1 MATVAG
7 IRFRKAG
14 KVYYFDPTDV
24 WPNPGDPVIVETV
37 RGVEMGE
44 TVTGAREIPDESL
57 TAPLKKIIRMATPED
72 VKRSE
77 ECIAKEKDA
86 VEICMRK
93 IAAHKLDMK
102 LVDAEYTFDGSKL
115 IFYFTA
121 NGRVD
126 FRDLVKDLA
135 SVFKM
140 RIELRQI
147 GVRDEAKM
155 LGGLGACGRP
165 ICCGTFLSDFQPV
178 SIRMAKDQSLSL
190 NPSKISGQCGRLM
203 CCLKYEQDNYEVTL
217 KKLPRVGKE
226 ILTPDGLGTVT
237 EIGVIREKVK
247 VRLRQ
252 SDDTYDVHEYS
263 LDEVCRPGE
272 TLPDRVVKDEE
283 APEEEMKFFADGM
296 PVPALPETP
305 APAAPKPRPERKLPP
320 RPERKPA
327 REPKGGK
334 DDTKE
339 ETQEPARRR
348 YPRPKGKKQST
359 EQYFEKNGGD
369 AAAKTEAPA
378 QPNNASGSRAERGQ
392 KGEKPAQIPAR
403 NVGNDANS
411 EQ

>member
-7 IRFRKAG
+7 IRFKKAG
-14 KVYYFDPTDV
+14 KVYYFDPTGV

-37 RGVEMGE
+37 RGIEMGE
-44 TVTGAREIPDESL
+44 TVTGAREVKDETL
-57 TAPLKKIIRMATPED
+57 VAPLKKIIRIATPDD
-72 VKRSE
+72 VRRAD
-77 ECIAKEKDA
+77 ECAAREHDA
-86 VEICMRK
+86 IEICNRK

-165 ICCGTFLSDFQPV
+165 ICCGAFLNDFQPV

-190 NPSKISGQCGRLM
+190 NPTKISGQCGRLM
-203 CCLKYEQDNYEVTL
+203 CCLKYEQGNYEAIL
-217 KKLPRVGKE
+217 KKLPRVGRE
-226 ILTPDGLGTVT
+226 IMTPDGVGTVT
-237 EIGVIREKVK
+237 EIAVIREKVK

-252 SDDTYDVHEYS
+252 PDDTYDVREYA

-272 TLPDRVVKDEE
+272 TLPEKEPPAEAEGDEPLFFFDEE
-283 APEEEMKFFADGM
+283 SLG
-296 PVPALPETP
+296 ETP
-305 APAAPKPRPERKLPP
+305 APKPRPERRRERSAEKSREEKP
-320 RPERKPA
+320 RGE
-327 REPKGGK
+327 G
-334 DDTKE
+334 E
-339 ETQEPARRR
+339 EQSAKKR
-348 YPRPKGKKQST
+348 YPRPKGKKQT
-359 EQYFEKNGGD
+359 AEQYFGRDDAEKDD
-369 AAAKTEAPA
+369 AD
-378 QPNNASGSRAERGQ
+378 RAN
-392 KGEKPAQIPAR
+392 PAR
-403 NVGNDANS
+403 ERTEKSRDDVLPA
-411 EQ
+411 E

>member
-252 SDDTYDVHEYS
+252 SDDTYDVREYS

-272 TLPDRVVKDEE
+272 TLPDRVV
-283 APEEEMKFFADGM
+283 
-296 PVPALPETP
+296 
-305 APAAPKPRPERKLPP
+305 
-320 RPERKPA
+320 
-327 REPKGGK
+327 
-334 DDTKE
+334 
-339 ETQEPARRR
+339 
-348 YPRPKGKKQST
+348 
-359 EQYFEKNGGD
+359 
-369 AAAKTEAPA
+369 
-378 QPNNASGSRAERGQ
+378 
-392 KGEKPAQIPAR
+392 
-403 NVGNDANS
+403 
-411 EQ
+411 